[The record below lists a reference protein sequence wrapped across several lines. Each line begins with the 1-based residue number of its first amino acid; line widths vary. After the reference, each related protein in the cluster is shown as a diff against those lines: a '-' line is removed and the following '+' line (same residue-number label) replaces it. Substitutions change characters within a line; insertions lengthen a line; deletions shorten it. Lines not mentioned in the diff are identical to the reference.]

1 MTLLFDSSHSRQVSS
16 EDIKVSTAMIDAMLV
31 ASGSVTSK
39 NLNSFKSTIGAM
51 QHGELL
57 YTRFYQD
64 VLACN
69 VNMNLVLYT

>member
-1 MTLLFDSSHSRQVSS
+1 
-16 EDIKVSTAMIDAMLV
+16 MIDAMLV